1 MTQLLE
7 ISVEQ
12 IQPNPEQ
19 PRLEFDSSEI
29 DSLAESI
36 RENGLIQ
43 PITVE
48 ERGGGFVLIDGERR
62 LRAVKLLK
70 LGVIQA
76 VVNGASGKKSDKF
89 TKAVVANLQRS
100 DLNPIE
106 EGKAFLK
113 WRAQGLKVNQMAR
126 IVGRSITHVNM
137 RIKLMDFEPE
147 IQNLFAERKLPID
160 PAVVYNLFKLL
171 DDLRVKLAL
180 RYAAKGTSVSVIN
193 RSITRILNA
202 REQSHDVDLSKGER
216 SPAEVMSSEE
226 ERTPNLLKLLEK
238 DGALPQWDLIQRA
251 AKETCEHCD
260 LSDMASTQM
269 CRDCPAVDL
278 LKRLVK
284 IAGEE
289 KHD

>member
-7 ISVEQ
+7 IPVEK
-12 IQPNPEQ
+12 IRPNPEQ
-19 PRLEFDSSEI
+19 PRLEFDSVEI
-29 DSLAESI
+29 ASLAESI

-48 ERGGGFVLIDGERR
+48 ERGGEYVLIDGERR

-76 VVNGASGKKSDKF
+76 VVNGANGKKSDKF

-113 WRAQGLKVNQMAR
+113 WRAKGLTVNQMAR
-126 IVGRSITHVNM
+126 MVGRSNGHVNM
-137 RIKLMDFEPE
+137 RIKLVDFEPE

-160 PAVVYNLFKLL
+160 PTLVYSLFKLP

-180 RYAAKGTSVSVIN
+180 RYAAQGTTVSRIN
-193 RSITRILNA
+193 QSITRILNA
-202 REQSHDVDLSKGER
+202 MDQPHDVDISQGER
-216 SPAEVMSSEE
+216 SPAEVMSGEE
-226 ERTPNLLKLLEK
+226 ERTPHLLKLLEK

-251 AKETCEHCD
+251 AKGTCEHCN
-260 LSDMASTQM
+260 LSDMASAQT
-269 CRDCPAVDL
+269 CKECPAVEL
-278 LKRLVK
+278 LKRLNK
-284 IAGEE
+284 IISEE
-289 KHD
+289 KQ